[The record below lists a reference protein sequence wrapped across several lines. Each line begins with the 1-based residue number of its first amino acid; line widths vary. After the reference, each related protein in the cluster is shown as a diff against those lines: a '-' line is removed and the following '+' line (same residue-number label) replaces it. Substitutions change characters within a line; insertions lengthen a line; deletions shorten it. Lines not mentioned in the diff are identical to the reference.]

1 MNQEEL
7 QEEKSLKESAEDFII
22 KIKPLINRLWEK
34 KKLFITLNSV
44 VLVLTVLYLL
54 FLAQPF
60 YQSSITI
67 LPEYGNTSSSM
78 SRLAGLASMAGINV
92 GETSPVQV
100 YEHLAKSESVL
111 KPVIYKKYKTE
122 EFDQPVNLIEYFEV
136 EVDEDLEPDL
146 QKRAMMM
153 QLHKSLSEEM
163 ISTEIDRTTEILTI
177 TVELPENKLAA
188 DVANTIA
195 ESLNNYVVTQR
206 KSFASE
212 QKDYLRKRIVEI
224 EDSLRLAENKL
235 KNFKEE
241 NRVITQSP
249 HLQLELAR
257 LTRNVEITNQI
268 FMELKT
274 QIELVKL
281 DEVKDTPVIN
291 VKEPAGIPIEKAGPN
306 KKLNLIVIMFFS
318 VLLSSL
324 YIILKPDL
332 IDLYN
337 KVK

>member
-7 QEEKSLKESAEDFII
+7 QEEKSLKESAEDFIV
-22 KIKPLINRLWEK
+22 KIKPLIKRLWEK
-34 KKLFITLNSV
+34 KKVFITFNSV

-54 FLAQPF
+54 FLVQPY

-100 YEHLAKSESVL
+100 YEHLTKSESVL
-111 KPVIYKKYKTE
+111 EPVIYKKYKTE
-122 EFDQPVNLIEYFEV
+122 EFDQPVNLIEYFEI
-136 EVDEDLEPDL
+136 EVDEDLDPDL
-146 QKRAMMM
+146 QKRAMMIE
-153 QLHKSLSEEM
+153 LYVSLSEEV

-177 TVELPENKLAA
+177 TVELPEKRLAA

-195 ESLNNYVVTQR
+195 KSLNNYVVTQR

-212 QKDYLRKRIVEI
+212 QRDYLRKRIVEI
-224 EDSLRLAENKL
+224 EDSLRLAEDKL

-249 HLQLELAR
+249 QLQLQLAR

-268 FMELKT
+268 YLELKT

-291 VKEPAGIPIEKAGPN
+291 VKESAGIPIEKAGPN

-318 VLLSSL
+318 VLFSFL